1 MKPYM
6 GHSIPK
12 MSTMEKYI
20 EDPIIYTYQD
30 KYVQETATKLKTK
43 TKLKEKTTFRINN
56 TKFIRRTIKFKFSL
70 TFSFWTAIF

>member
-6 GHSIPK
+6 GPSIPK
-12 MSTMEKYI
+12 ISTMEKYI

-30 KYVQETATKLKTK
+30 KYVQEETKLKTK
-43 TKLKEKTTFRINN
+43 TKLKEKTIFRINN